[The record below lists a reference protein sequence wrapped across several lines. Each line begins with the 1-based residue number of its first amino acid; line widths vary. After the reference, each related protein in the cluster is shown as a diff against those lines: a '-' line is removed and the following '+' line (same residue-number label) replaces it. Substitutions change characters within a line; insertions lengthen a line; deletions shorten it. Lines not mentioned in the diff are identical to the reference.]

1 MTKKASEKAIENEF
15 PKVIKENRI
24 LCREGESRIE
34 REEFLQKLFSTVGSV
49 MMCFTSIL
57 Y

>member
-1 MTKKASEKAIENEF
+1 MTKKASKKAIENEF

-49 MMCFTSIL
+49 MMCFISIL